1 MKKHKNVYTLC
12 EVLKFRPVFKI
23 HKQKQL
29 TKATDNIL
37 YNIITI
43 HIVYIIMLKYIQLC
57 IIVIL
62 CIYCY
67 GVLLKSLY

>member
-23 HKQKQL
+23 YKQKQL

-37 YNIITI
+37 YNY
-43 HIVYIIMLKYIQLC
+43 IVYNIMLKYIQLC
-57 IIVIL
+57 IIIIL
-62 CIYCY
+62 CIYCN

>member
-1 MKKHKNVYTLC
+1 MKKHKNDYTLC

-37 YNIITI
+37 YKYII
-43 HIVYIIMLKYIQLC
+43 HILKYIQLC
-57 IIVIL
+57 IIIIL
-62 CIYCY
+62 CIYY
-67 GVLLKSLY
+67 NSVILKSFY